1 MIIIV
6 YSDAKIVNFR
16 QTSSVNHI
24 KKRDDAVFYLISVP
38 KCHLRLS
45 FLFLF
50 RLTCIIRSFGLT
62 KTKKLHA
69 GMPVPFRFNSLQSLT
84 RSSGIGLQNCKALRE
99 VRESVCKI
107 AKARAKFGNR
117 FAKNAKLARSSG
129 IGLQNCKGL
138 REVRESLCKIA
149 EACAKFGN
157 RFAKLQRLP
166 RSSGIV
172 LQKLQGFP
180 EVRESFCIYFLFN
193 KHGNPPAQK
202 KITPATYGRSGGYCL
217 TF

>member
-69 GMPVPFRFNSLQSLT
+69 GMPVPFRFNSLQSLA

-107 AKARAKFGNR
+107 AKASPKFGNR
-117 FAKNAKLARSSG
+117 FAK
-129 IGLQNCKGL
+129 
-138 REVRESLCKIA
+138 IA
-149 EACAKFGN
+149 
-157 RFAKLQRLP
+157 RLP

-172 LQKLQGFP
+172 LH
-180 EVRESFCIYFLFN
+180 LFY
-193 KHGNPPAQK
+193 AFRSMMRRSARSK
-202 KITPATYGRSGGYCL
+202 KTIFEL
-217 TF
+217 TFWLMSRSANASSFMMPTTFLWLTKGWNREENFASSPDW

>member
-69 GMPVPFRFNSLQSLT
+69 GMPVPFRFNSLQSLA
-84 RSSGIGLQNCKALRE
+84 RSSGIALQ
-99 VRESVCKI
+99 
-107 AKARAKFGNR
+107 
-117 FAKNAKLARSSG
+117 KNAKLARSSG
-129 IGLQNCKGL
+129 IGLQNCKGS
-138 REVRESLCKIA
+138 REVRESLCKKRK
-149 EACAKFGN
+149 ACAKFGN
-157 RFAKLQRLP
+157 RFAKLQRLTRSSGIALQNCRGLREVRESLCKIAKASPKFGNRFAKIARLP

-172 LQKLQGFP
+172 LH
-180 EVRESFCIYFLFN
+180 LF
-193 KHGNPPAQK
+193 
-202 KITPATYGRSGGYCL
+202 
-217 TF
+217 FV

>member
-69 GMPVPFRFNSLQSLT
+69 GMPVPFRFNSLQSLA

-99 VRESVCKI
+99 VRESVCKN

-117 FAKNAKLARSSG
+117 FAKKR
-129 IGLQNCKGL
+129 K
-138 REVRESLCKIA
+138 
-149 EACAKFGN
+149 ACAKFGN
-157 RFAKLQRLP
+157 RFAKLQRLTRSSGIALQNCRGLREVRESLCKIAKASPKFGNRFAKIARLP

-172 LQKLQGFP
+172 LH
-180 EVRESFCIYFLFN
+180 LF
-193 KHGNPPAQK
+193 
-202 KITPATYGRSGGYCL
+202 
-217 TF
+217 FV